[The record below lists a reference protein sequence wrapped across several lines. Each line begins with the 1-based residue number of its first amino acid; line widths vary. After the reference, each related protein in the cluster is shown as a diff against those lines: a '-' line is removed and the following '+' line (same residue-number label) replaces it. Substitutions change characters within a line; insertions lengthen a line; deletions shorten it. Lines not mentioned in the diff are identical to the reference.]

1 MDAKSLY
8 DGIGRLL
15 SVSARKEAPKPVNS
29 GDEKSSIAENG
40 DLPSEENGVAPVE
53 ETEDVNDN
61 GIEDKSPPPPPS
73 HTDETPASVWSIM
86 SLIL

>member
-1 MDAKSLY
+1 MDARSLY

-15 SVSARKEAPKPVNS
+15 SVSATKEAPKPVNS
-29 GDEKSSIAENG
+29 GEEKSSIAGNG
-40 DLPSEENGVAPVE
+40 DLPSKENGVAPVE
-53 ETEDVNDN
+53 QTEDVNAN
-61 GIEDKSPPPPPS
+61 GIEEKSPPPPSS